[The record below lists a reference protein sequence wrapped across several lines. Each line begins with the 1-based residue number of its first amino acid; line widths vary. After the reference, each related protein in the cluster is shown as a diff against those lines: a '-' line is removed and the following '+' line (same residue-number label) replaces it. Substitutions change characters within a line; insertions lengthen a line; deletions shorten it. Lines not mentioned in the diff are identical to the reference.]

1 MDLLR
6 SLMAAAFGLGR
17 TSSIEIFGGKSS
29 KLGMLSRVGEV
40 AGEEPWEVIN
50 VRWPEDTYENRWVL
64 SLRLSS
70 CRPSCDLMLLVIE
83 R

>member
-17 TSSIEIFGGKSS
+17 TSSIEIFSGKSS
-29 KLGMLSRVGEV
+29 KIGMLSRVGEV

-50 VRWPEDTYENRWVL
+50 VR
-64 SLRLSS
+64 
-70 CRPSCDLMLLVIE
+70 
-83 R
+83 